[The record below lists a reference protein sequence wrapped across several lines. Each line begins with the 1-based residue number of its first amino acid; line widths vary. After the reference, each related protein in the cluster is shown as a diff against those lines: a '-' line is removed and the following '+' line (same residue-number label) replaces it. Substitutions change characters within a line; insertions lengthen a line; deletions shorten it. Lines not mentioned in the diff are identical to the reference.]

1 MKRQNIYLFSILLT
15 VFMGC
20 KKGYLEE
27 DTKALLFGSDVL
39 TTQNGL
45 EAALTGAYKGLASQ
59 WGTGFLHPAAVAAC
73 AGGDDVTT
81 HPGSNKADWREFD
94 QFNVSATNQR
104 SGAVYN
110 GCYKA
115 IQGANNVINNYG
127 KTVGSKAT
135 IDIIA
140 GEAYFIRAFSYYW
153 LTRFYGKIPLITA
166 GEYSDSLLTV
176 NKSTPEQV
184 YELIVADLKQSE
196 ILLPNTRRDWG
207 RPNKGSAKAY
217 LADVYLTMAG
227 WPLKQTDKYDLAA
240 AKAKEVIDDKE
251 VYGFELLP
259 TFAAVFA
266 NDPAVSGTAE
276 SVFQINGFTG
286 GSGTAN
292 ATYGN
297 TTMPGEEGGW
307 DDQFAEINF
316 FNAFPDGPRKMVTFR
331 TEIGRPGTNKIPWQ
345 NDLTKHPYYQKWY
358 IKDEILTSSVSLP
371 SIMMRYAHVLT
382 IYAEAKARGT
392 AGPDQL
398 AYDCLNQIRLRGRIA
413 GTRPL
418 SFADG
423 LTNLKF
429 ADSVVIERAWE
440 FACEWGT
447 RWFDLVRLEKV
458 EEANANKDASDLR
471 PIGTI
476 TKANYWFPLPYSDAS
491 INPNLN
497 IP

>member
-1 MKRQNIYLFSILLT
+1 MKKLNIIFFAILL
-15 VFMGC
+15 FAGIGC
-20 KKGYLEE
+20 KKDFLKE
-27 DTKALLFGSDVL
+27 DTRALLFGPDVL
-39 TTQNGL
+39 KTQNGL
-45 EAALTGAYKGLASQ
+45 EAALTGAYKGLGNQ
-59 WGTGFLHPAAVAAC
+59 WAWGFLHPSAVAAA

-104 SGAVYN
+104 SGNVYT

-115 IQGANNVINNYG
+115 IQGANNVINNFG
-127 KTVGSKAT
+127 QTVGDKPT
-135 IDIIA
+135 IDMIA

-166 GEYSDSLLTV
+166 GVYSDSLLTIE
-176 NKSTPEQV
+176 KSTPEQV
-184 YELIVADLKQSE
+184 YALIVSDLKQAE
-196 ILLPNTRRDWG
+196 TLLPNKRRDWG
-207 RPNKGSAKAY
+207 RPNKGTAKAY

-240 AKAKEVIDDKE
+240 AKALEVIQNKE
-251 VYGFELLP
+251 LYGFQLLP
-259 TFAAVFA
+259 TFAEVFA

-286 GSGTAN
+286 GAGTAN

-316 FNAFPDGPRKMVTFR
+316 FKAFPEGPRKTATFR
-331 TEIGRPGTNKIPWQ
+331 TEIGRPGTTKIPWQ

-358 IKDEILTSSVSLP
+358 IKGEIRTSSISLP
-371 SIMMRYAHVLT
+371 SVMMRYAHVLT
-382 IYAEAKARGT
+382 IYAEAKARST
-392 AGPDQL
+392 SGPDQM
-398 AYDCLNQIRLRGRIA
+398 AFDCLNQIRLRGRSA
-413 GTRPL
+413 GTMPL
-418 SFADG
+418 TLADG
-423 LTNLKF
+423 LSASQF
-429 ADSVVIERAWE
+429 ADSVVQERAWE

-458 EEANANKDASDLR
+458 EEANANKDPSDLQ
-471 PIGTI
+471 PIGPI
-476 TKANYWFPLPYSDAS
+476 TKADYWFPMPYSDAS
-491 INPNLN
+491 INPNLSK
-497 IP
+497 P